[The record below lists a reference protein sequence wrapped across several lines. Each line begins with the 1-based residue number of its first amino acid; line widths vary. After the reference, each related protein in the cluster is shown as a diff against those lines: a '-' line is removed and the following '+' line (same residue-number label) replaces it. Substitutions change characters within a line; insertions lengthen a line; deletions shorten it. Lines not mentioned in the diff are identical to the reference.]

1 MNGQT
6 GEVVGK
12 LPIDNK
18 KLFGLGGIIFA
29 AVFIILLIGGLLV

>member
-6 GEVVGK
+6 GEIVGK

-18 KLFGLGGIIFA
+18 KLFGLGGILFA
-29 AVFIILLIGGLLV
+29 AVFIFLLMGGLLL